1 MHTQVLRPPSP
12 SPSPASG
19 RIRTRLSLTRQLL
32 LFQLSLLAIVLVA
45 VTAIS
50 LEQTNTSFNSV
61 QQRRMLAVAEY
72 SAANPLL
79 RSILSTNAGLAAPH
93 TIGPS
98 DGLDGVE
105 AANQRLAGPVESLRT
120 TTGVDELLVTTADGR
135 VLASPADPRLLG
147 STVHPSGPIDTS
159 GADSDGA
166 WAGVAP
172 IGNIDHVVA
181 RVPILDNA
189 GHLVGMI
196 IAGRRMP
203 PLSGLLAAAAPNLLT
218 YLGVAGILGAA
229 GSWWLAARVK
239 RQTLGLEPEQIARLA
254 EHREAMLHGIREGVI
269 AVDADG
275 VITLANDSAHAL
287 LSLPDD
293 AEGRSIDDVGLD
305 AEAVLALRSHRTL
318 VSDAALVNN
327 GMLLVLNQ
335 TTIRPPNSIP
345 EVVTTLRDRTELV
358 TLQRDLGSSKQVTDT
373 LRAQTHEFANRLHTI
388 SMLIQLGDAD
398 AAVDYIDTVTRDR
411 SELDRDV
418 LTRVLEPSVAALV
431 IAKASLARERGAE
444 LTLSPGSALP
454 RVDSLL
460 GADLVTVI
468 GNLVDNALDAVTGAA
483 TRVVTLDIRT
493 VGGEPAD
500 DDAPVEET
508 PVAETPV
515 SEVHV
520 MVSDSGPGIQPA
532 LLGHLFEAGVTSK
545 RPLVGDPS
553 SGGVSRASVDG
564 ANHDGAHN
572 DSATHGYGLAIV
584 RLVATRRGGTVDYRH
599 SHGTVFEAVLPAL
612 AVTPAPVLPPTLTP
626 PQSRSQSL
634 PEYTRTLALNGTTH
648 A

>member
-1 MHTQVLRPPSP
+1 M
-12 SPSPASG
+12 
-19 RIRTRLSLTRQLL
+19 
-32 LFQLSLLAIVLVA
+32 LVA

-50 LEQTNTSFNSV
+50 LEQTTTNFNSV

-79 RSILSTNAGLAAPH
+79 RSILSATTGLAVPR
-93 TIGPS
+93 T
-98 DGLDGVE
+98 
-105 AANQRLAGPVESLRT
+105 QRLAGPVESLRT
-120 TTGVDELLVTTADGR
+120 TTGVDELLVTDAAGR

-147 STVHPSGPIDTS
+147 RTEHPSDSPN
-159 GADSDGA
+159 SDGA

-172 IGNIDHVVA
+172 IGEIDHVVA
-181 RVPILDNA
+181 RVPVLDNA
-189 GHLVGMI
+189 GRLVGMI

-218 YLGVAGILGAA
+218 YLGVAGILGTA

-254 EHREAMLHGIREGVI
+254 EHRDAMLHGIREGVI

-275 VITLANDSAHAL
+275 VITLANDSAHTL

-293 AEGRSIDDVGLD
+293 AEGRSIGDVGLD

-318 VSDAALVNN
+318 ASDSPLVNN
-327 GMLLVLNQ
+327 GVLLVLNQ

-358 TLQRDLGSSKQVTDT
+358 TLQRDLGSSQQATDT

-398 AAVDYIDTVTRDR
+398 AAVDYIDAVTRDR

-418 LTRVLEPSVAALV
+418 LARLQEPSVAALV

-444 LTLSPGSALP
+444 LSLSQDSALP
-454 RVDSLL
+454 RVDALL

-483 TRVVTLDIRT
+483 TRVVTLDIRAII
-493 VGGEPAD
+493 GEPVGRNPLSDKTIGGGRA
-500 DDAPVEET
+500 DAPTVT
-508 PVAETPV
+508 AVRVT
-515 SEVHV
+515 
-520 MVSDSGPGIQPA
+520 VSDSGPGIEAA
-532 LLGHLFEAGVTSK
+532 LLGHVFEAGVSSK
-545 RPLVGDPS
+545 PS
-553 SGGVSRASVDG
+553 ARRGLGSDG
-564 ANHDGAHN
+564 TAKDEAPHDGVH
-572 DSATHGYGLAIV
+572 HGYGLAIV

-599 SHGTVFEAVLPAL
+599 HNSTVFEALLPAML
-612 AVTPAPVLPPTLTP
+612 ASAALPVRPGPAFPLSP
-626 PQSRSQSL
+626 R
-634 PEYTRTLALNGTTH
+634 AH
-648 A
+648 AAPCAPRETAHV